1 MSSETNNTTEEWRE
15 QISSQRRSIAGMV
28 RRMAITLTNGGVWRA
43 IGHLLLDSRTREA
56 RDAEV
61 FGGIG
66 FAARPKAGANAE
78 AIVVFPGGSSN
89 PVIIA
94 TRDEDARRAV
104 ASLDQDS
111 DQDSTAMFNRSTII
125 LIKPDGTVEIRAS
138 GGTATKLPTLADYNA
153 LRSAFNSHVHATAG
167 TGPPVPPTAA
177 PGIPVATPAGT
188 TVLKAQ

>member
-15 QISSQRRSIAGMV
+15 EISSQRRSIAGMV
-28 RRMAITLTNGGVWRA
+28 RRMAVSLTDGGVWRA
-43 IGHLLLDSRTREA
+43 IGHLLLDNRTREV

-104 ASLDQDS
+104 ANLE
-111 DQDSTAMFNRSTII
+111 QDSTAMFNRSTIV
-125 LIKPDGTVEIRAS
+125 LIKQNGTVEIRAS
-138 GGTATKLPTLADYNA
+138 GGVASPLATKADIDA
-153 LRSAFNSHVHATAG
+153 LKVWASTHTHSGVSTGPGAS
-167 TGPPVPPTAA
+167 GPPVVA
-177 PGIPVATPAGT
+177 PPVALGT
-188 TVLKAQ
+188 GVLRAQ